1 VTVLT
6 PWETLASDVVYDD
19 PWYRLRRETV
29 RLPSGRV
36 VADYFVSE
44 RVDVVLVFAVTP
56 DREVVFVRQWKQAR
70 RAFLTELPGGMVDPG
85 EDPAD
90 SAARELLEETG
101 YACSALREIGRFEP
115 DPTRNSNVIVAYLG
129 SDARVVADPSWDEQ
143 EELEIP
149 LVPIDDLARLV
160 RTGAVSSAGTVA
172 TIFRALDE
180 LGERAR

>member
-1 VTVLT
+1 VTALT
-6 PWETLASDVVYDD
+6 PWQTLASDVVFDD

-36 VADYFVSE
+36 IDDYFVSD
-44 RVDVVLVFAVTP
+44 RLDVVLVFAVTP
-56 DREVVFVRQWKQAR
+56 EREVVFVRQWKQAR
-70 RAFLTELPGGMVDPG
+70 RMFLTELPGGMVDPG

-90 SAARELLEETG
+90 GAARELLEETG
-101 YACSALREIGRFEP
+101 YVCANLREIGRFEP
-115 DPTRNSNVIVAYLG
+115 DPTRNNNVIVAYLG
-129 SDARVVADPSWDEQ
+129 FGAHVVAEPSWDEQ

-149 LVPIDDLARLV
+149 LVPIGELGQLV

-180 LGERAR
+180 LGEEAA